1 MPGEILFSTAY
12 FPPIEYFSLIKD
24 ADNIIIEQEES
35 YIKQTYRNR
44 CRILTSNGIMQLSVP
59 VMKGDLLKVRV
70 KETTID
76 YSKRWQQVHLRAI
89 ISSYGKSPYFQ
100 FYFEG
105 LENIL
110 LKNHRFLL
118 DLNNDLLGKC
128 LNILM
133 INKRVSN
140 SDSFEPVQGKDNDFR
155 DRISLKTK
163 SDYVCKPYIQV
174 FCENGFIAG
183 LSILDLI
190 FNTGP
195 RSADYL

>member
-1 MPGEILFSTAY
+1 MRGEILFSTAY
-12 FPPIEYFSLIKD
+12 FPPVEYFSLIKD
-24 ADNIIIEQEES
+24 ADHIIIEQEEN

-44 CRILTSNGIMQLSVP
+44 CRILTSHGIMQLTVP
-59 VMKGDLLKVRV
+59 VMKGDLLKIRV
-70 KETTID
+70 KEITID
-76 YSKRWQQVHLRAI
+76 YSKRWQQVHLRAMM
-89 ISSYGKSPYFQ
+89 SSYSKSPYFQ

-105 LENIL
+105 LEKIL

-140 SDSFEPVQGKDNDFR
+140 SDSFDPVHGKDNDFR
-155 DRISLKTK
+155 YRISSKIK
-163 SDYVCKPYIQV
+163 SDYLCKPYIQV
-174 FCENGFIAG
+174 FCENGFIEG